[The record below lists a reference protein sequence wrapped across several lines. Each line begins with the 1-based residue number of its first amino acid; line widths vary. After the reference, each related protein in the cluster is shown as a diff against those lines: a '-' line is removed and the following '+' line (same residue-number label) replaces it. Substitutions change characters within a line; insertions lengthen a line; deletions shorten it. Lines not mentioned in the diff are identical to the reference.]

1 MKTIFLSP
9 PYMFGNERELV
20 DQAFASNYIA
30 PCGPMVERFERQ
42 LAEEV
47 GVPYACALSSCTA
60 ALDLL
65 FHELGIGAGDTIFCS
80 NLTFIASI
88 APAVHRGATPV
99 FIGSDANSWTLS
111 PALLEEALKDARRS
125 GQLPKAVIA
134 VDLYGQ
140 CCDYDPIEKICQ
152 EFDLPLIV
160 DAAEA
165 LGAVYCNHGVVA
177 MERVKKDGWT
187 RSGCSGEGKR
197 GERPPGGCSE
207 EGKRGEGKREIGFL
221 HSSLQSLRGCK
232 MERAKECRQAGD
244 AGWAGVY
251 SFNGNKII
259 TSSGGGM
266 LVSRDAELI
275 SRACKRSQQSRD
287 AKVWYEHS
295 ELGYNYR
302 MSNIVAAIGLGQLF
316 NLEQVVDKK
325 RAVFEAYK
333 QQLSDIHSIEFM
345 PEADYCRCNRWLTVA
360 TITGEN
366 DLGVD
371 AVTADEPSDLVQRVI
386 HALGSENIEAR
397 PVWKP
402 MHLQPVFAGCQVY
415 GDKVDEDIFR
425 RGICLPSGIGLSED
439 DITRVSE
446 IIRHA
451 L

>member
-1 MKTIFLSP
+1 MFFDTMPEMKPIFLSP

-20 DQAFASNYIA
+20 DEAFASNYIA
-30 PCGPMVERFERQ
+30 PCGPMVERFEQRM
-42 LAEEV
+42 AEEV

-65 FHELGIGAGDTIFCS
+65 FYELGIGAGDTVFCS

-99 FIGSDANSWTLS
+99 FIGSDANSWTIS

-140 CCDYDPIEKICQ
+140 CCDYDQIEKICQ

-165 LGAVYCNHGVVA
+165 LGAVYCGHQVAA
-177 MERVKKDGWT
+177 MERVKG
-187 RSGCSGEGKR
+187 RLQPQSGCNEEGKRGEPPQSGCNGEGKR
-197 GERPPGGCSE
+197 GEPPQSG
-207 EGKRGEGKREIGFL
+207 RNGEV
-221 HSSLQSLRGCK
+221 
-232 MERAKECRQAGD
+232 KECRQAGD

-266 LVSRDAELI
+266 LVSRDAELVR
-275 SRACKRSQQSRD
+275 RACKRSQQSRD

-302 MSNIVAAIGLGQLF
+302 MSNIVAAIGLGQLL
-316 NLEQVVDKK
+316 NLEQVVEKK
-325 RAVFEAYK
+325 RGVFEAYK
-333 QQLSDIHSIEFM
+333 QQLSDIRNIEFM
-345 PEADYCRCNRWLTVA
+345 PEADYGRCNRWLTVA
-360 TITGEN
+360 MIAGEN
-366 DLGVD
+366 DSEID

-386 HALGSENIEAR
+386 QALGSENIEAR

-402 MHLQPVFAGCQVY
+402 MHLQPVFEGCQVY
-415 GDKVDEDIFR
+415 GDKVDEEIFR
-425 RGICLPSGIGLSED
+425 RGICFPSGIALSED

-446 IIRHA
+446 IIRHS